1 MKAHN
6 PTALIQRSRVSGV
19 SKDDPEGAGSTP
31 SPGWERG
38 RGEGRTMQDGTL
50 RFTLLGSPP
59 AVLFAERAFPHP

>member
-31 SPGWERG
+31 SPVWERG
-38 RGEGRTMQDGTL
+38 RGEGRTMQDKAL
-50 RFTLLGSPP
+50 RLPML
-59 AVLFAERAFPHP
+59 V